1 MGLITIYEFI
11 IGKLVCALKKQKKKK
26 ISLSTKTLVGMILG
40 AIIGYYVGPKIV
52 MIEFIGEIFLRTLQ
66 MAVVPLIFFSVAT
79 AIASMGDLKRLGA
92 IGSKLI
98 VIFMS
103 TTLAASAIGLFVG
116 NIVKPGKGLV
126 LTDLPPVD
134 KVEEAPTFSGVV
146 TEMFPTNIIEAAA
159 AGNILQVIAFAI
171 FTGIAILMLKETDR
185 DKITNIFET
194 VNKLIMKILNI
205 VLEISPYGVFALMAV
220 TAGKYGASVIG
231 PLTKFMGT
239 IYIGL
244 ILHVLLVY
252 FVLYFIF
259 VKKNPFTFFKK
270 ISPVWITSFTTCST
284 KATMPISIQT
294 CEDDLKLPRDVVGLT
309 IPVGAS
315 MNMDGNALWFGVVAV
330 FVAQLTGFDMTIGEQ
345 VVAVLL
351 GVLMTLGSP
360 GIPGGIFVATAVFLT
375 SLGMPVEIIGLL
387 AGIFR
392 IMDMGITTIN
402 VIGSVVAAAVVGNKD
417 KRKNTEQLQKGAF

>member
-1 MGLITIYEFI
+1 ME
-11 IGKLVCALKKQKKKK
+11 KKTRKK
-26 ISLSTKTLVGMILG
+26 ISLSTKTLVGMVLG
-40 AIIGYYVGPKIV
+40 AIIGYFVGPRIV
-52 MIEFIGEIFLRTLQ
+52 MIEFVGEIFLRTLQ

-103 TTLAASAIGLFVG
+103 TTLVASAIGLLVANF
-116 NIVKPGKGLV
+116 IKPGKGLI

-134 KVEEAPTFSGVV
+134 EVEQAPTFSSVV
-146 TEMFPTNIIEAAA
+146 TEMFPRNIIESAAD
-159 AGNILQVIAFAI
+159 GNILQVIAFAI
-171 FTGIAILMLKETDR
+171 FTGIAILMLKEADR
-185 DKITNIFET
+185 KKISSMFET

-220 TAGKYGASVIG
+220 TAGKYGTSVIG
-231 PLTKFMGT
+231 PLTKFIGT
-239 IYIGL
+239 IYVGL
-244 ILHVLLVY
+244 FLHVILIY
-252 FVLYFIF
+252 FLLYFIF
-259 VKKNPFTFFKK
+259 VKKSPFKFFRK

-284 KATMPISIQT
+284 KATMPVSIQT
-294 CEDDLKLPRDVVGLT
+294 CEEDLKLPKDVVGLT

-330 FVAQLTGFDMTIGEQ
+330 FVAQLTGIEMSIGAQ
-345 VVAVLL
+345 LMAVLM

-360 GIPGGIFVATAVFLT
+360 GIPGGIFVATTIFLT
-375 SLGMPVEIIGLL
+375 SLGMPIEIIGLL

-392 IMDMGITTIN
+392 VMDMGITTIN
-402 VIGSVVAAAVVGNKD
+402 VIGSVVAAAIIGNKD
-417 KRKNTEQLQKGAF
+417 KRKNMKHLRKGHINVT